1 MRKRSRFKKIREF
14 VNQFQTC
21 VYLRKKKEDVFRIL
35 FLSRFVSAH
44 VFRSCADSH
53 DVKITLYSQ
62 SLTEPFG
69 RKFRSVAPALIATF
83 VPVMMI
89 SFAITLP

>member
-35 FLSRFVSAH
+35 FLH
-44 VFRSCADSH
+44 DSF
-53 DVKITLYSQ
+53 Q
-62 SLTEPFG
+62 FMC
-69 RKFRSVAPALIATF
+69 FALVLIR
-83 VPVMMI
+83 MM
-89 SFAITLP
+89 